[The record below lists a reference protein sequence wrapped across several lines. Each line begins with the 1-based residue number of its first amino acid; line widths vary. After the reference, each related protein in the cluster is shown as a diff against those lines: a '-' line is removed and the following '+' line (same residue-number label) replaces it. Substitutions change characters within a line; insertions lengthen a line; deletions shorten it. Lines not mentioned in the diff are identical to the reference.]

1 MRATLAAVVLGV
13 GLLLAAV
20 PVAAHH
26 AFAAEFD
33 RDKPVTLKGTITM
46 LEWMNPHVWI
56 HMNVK
61 GPDGAVVNWRI
72 EEGAPNALYRLGW
85 KKSSLVPGTEITV
98 QGWLARDGSPTVNAD
113 TVKLP
118 DGTVFGA
125 ASSAPARPKGEPS
138 RY

>member
-1 MRATLAAVVLGV
+1 MRATLATVILGV
-13 GLLLAAV
+13 GLLLVAV

-33 RDKPVTLKGTITM
+33 RNKPVTLTGTITK
-46 LEWMNPHVWI
+46 LEWTNPHVWI
-56 HMNVK
+56 HMDVK
-61 GPDGAVVNWRI
+61 GPGGAVVPWRI

-85 KKSSLVPGTEITV
+85 KKTSLPVGTEITV
-98 QGWLARDGSPTVNAD
+98 QGWLARDGSPTVNAN

-118 DGTVFGA
+118 DGTEFGA
-125 ASSAPARPKGEPS
+125 ASSAPDRPKGEPS